1 MDFKKGVIKGE
12 TEKCR
17 WDLAPERTRRLEGMK
32 MRLQWAVES
41 SRGESVQTVCG

>member
-1 MDFKKGVIKGE
+1 MNFKKGVVKDE
-12 TEKCR
+12 TEKCP
-17 WDLAPERTRRLEGMK
+17 WDLAPERTRLEGME